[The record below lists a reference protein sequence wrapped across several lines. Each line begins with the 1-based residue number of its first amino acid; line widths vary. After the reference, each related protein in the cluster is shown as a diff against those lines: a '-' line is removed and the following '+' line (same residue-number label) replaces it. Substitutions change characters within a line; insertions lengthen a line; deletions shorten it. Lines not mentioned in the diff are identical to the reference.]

1 MKILVTFQPNTKT
14 YEFEGA
20 RVRKTIKGALEMNN
34 VEYTTS
40 IVDTFDVMH
49 LISCED
55 DNKANDAKENN
66 IPLVRI
72 PYQERDNITLDL
84 ILSDKYIIG

>member
-20 RVRKTIKGALEMNN
+20 RVRKTIKGALEMVN

-49 LISCED
+49 PESVFFLFALCC
-55 DNKANDAKENN
+55 
-66 IPLVRI
+66 
-72 PYQERDNITLDL
+72 
-84 ILSDKYIIG
+84 LSTACI